1 MKNNPLIS
9 IVTTYF
15 NKREFISETLESILK
30 QTYKNFE
37 LILVYDDGNKKDLK
51 FIKNLLKKFKKK
63 KLIVNNKNLGVSV
76 SRNIAINYCKGKFL
90 AFIDADDLWLKNKLK
105 IQLNLML
112 KGRHVFSYS
121 SYNVIGSNGKF
132 LATRHV
138 SKDINYL
145 KLIKSCEI
153 GLSTVMI
160 QKKLFKQ
167 LRFPNLKTQEDFA
180 LWLKLLRKGYK
191 FFPIKKILSYWRVTE
206 NSLSSNKFQKLSD
219 SFKLFY
225 RIENKNLIN
234 SIFGVIVLAYN
245 KILKI

>member
-9 IVTTYF
+9 IVITYF

-37 LILVYDDGNKKDLK
+37 LVLVYDDGNKKDLK

-63 KLIVNNKNLGVSV
+63 KLIVNNKNLGVAL

-112 KGRHVFSYS
+112 KERHVFSYS

-167 LRFPNLKTQEDFA
+167 LKFPNLKTQEDFA

-191 FFPIKKILSYWRVTE
+191 FFPIKKFCNFLFEKKWPWKRFLFE
-206 NSLSSNKFQKLSD
+206 NIWKT
-219 SFKLFY
+219 
-225 RIENKNLIN
+225 
-234 SIFGVIVLAYN
+234 A
-245 KILKI
+245 